1 MHVVDQPDFP
11 VFNKM
16 AMKEEMDWGKLL
28 GAIVAAIILISIWIA
43 CGKRIITAL
52 NGDNAPNFEQRR

>member
-1 MHVVDQPDFP
+1 
-11 VFNKM
+11 M